1 MTKVVSKSSVSGVV
15 VACVV
20 VWPSV
25 ADGRMRLR
33 LIEGSTELARALTA
47 SELRN
52 AGRLAPRAEVGLI
65 LGGSEDFDGRMLDWL
80 GWELARTLVG
90 LTNDRRELLPPNDP
104 LEDALGLKAETELLD
119 RRGPENPGRRLEAS
133 AVFTA
138 VALIVG
144 VISVGVMMAAPFV
157 ELLRLGLNDG
167 RDLELPKGRMTG
179 VKPFFLPGNL
189 PFESS
194 SSSSSPSLT
203 VSLIDPSSTGAVG
216 LINCDVET
224 TFPIAAVGSMLTRL
238 PTAEASICFAA
249 IMLEVLSMTCA

>member
-1 MTKVVSKSSVSGVV
+1 MS
-15 VACVV
+15 
-20 VWPSV
+20 SV

-33 LIEGSTELARALTA
+33 LMEGRIELARELTV
-47 SELRN
+47 SELRK
-52 AGRLAPRAEVGLI
+52 AGRLGPSAEVGLI
-65 LGGSEDFDGRMLDWL
+65 LGGREDFDGRILDD
-80 GWELARTLVG
+80 GWVLARWTLVG

-104 LEDALGLKAETELLD
+104 LDDELGLKAETDPVD

-144 VISVGVMMAAPFV
+144 VISVGVMMAAPLV
-157 ELLRLGLNDG
+157 ELFLLGLNDG

-179 VKPFFLPGNL
+179 VKPFFLPPNF

-203 VSLIDPSSTGAVG
+203 VSLIDPSSTGDDG
-216 LINCDVET
+216 FIN
-224 TFPIAAVGSMLTRL
+224 
-238 PTAEASICFAA
+238 
-249 IMLEVLSMTCA
+249 